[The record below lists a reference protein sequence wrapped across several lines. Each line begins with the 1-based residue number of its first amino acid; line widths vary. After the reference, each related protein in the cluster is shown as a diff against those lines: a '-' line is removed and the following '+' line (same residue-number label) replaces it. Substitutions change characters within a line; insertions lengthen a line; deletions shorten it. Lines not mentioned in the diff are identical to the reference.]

1 MPWPKSSLFLQTQ
14 YFPPPMSGKCFNSH
28 LPFHYTQFLISSVQG
43 NKPCIYRISIV
54 PTYHTRQTLNRCPKD
69 RKQQQNTK
77 YSGEWIQVFYLNRMV
92 TLNAVPRIRLLLGFI
107 NIFSKFLC
115 WASGMAQWVKTLAA
129 QAWRCKV
136 DPQNVDVEGKTNSTC
151 HTCKHLGTS
160 RNNLKGK
167 HYGKVYPVK
176 KIIQFLSSETGSH
189 CVSWLASNFWS
200 APSPSPKCWDCTHV
214 TSSPG

>member
-1 MPWPKSSLFLQTQ
+1 MDTYTYSETQQAPPPPDTLHKAHPSEQHFLHQCAQKQHSWRSDLAMPWPKSSLFLQTQ

-115 WASGMAQWVKTLAA
+115 WLVSNLVLVWGWFPFPPLFPSFLLFFAIFSVYENRAQSRSQDIGM
-129 QAWRCKV
+129 
-136 DPQNVDVEGKTNSTC
+136 
-151 HTCKHLGTS
+151 
-160 RNNLKGK
+160 
-167 HYGKVYPVK
+167 
-176 KIIQFLSSETGSH
+176 SS
-189 CVSWLASNFWS
+189 L
-200 APSPSPKCWDCTHV
+200 
-214 TSSPG
+214 